1 MTRVRWHGL
10 FKTYT
15 VSMMAYI
22 VSMMAYT
29 VSMMAY
35 TVSIMAY
42 TVSIIYIYYGSI
54 SSSIVYMCI

>member
-29 VSMMAY
+29 VSMAY
-35 TVSIMAY
+35 A
-42 TVSIIYIYYGSI
+42 VSIIYIIYIYNGSI
-54 SSSIVYMCI
+54 SSSIVYICVYSI